1 MGLQDDSEL
10 LELIDSIVAKNT
22 FSLEALES
30 VKRLKDKVKS
40 QSDLIERLEKSNSD
54 LQLENKNWQTKFRTE
69 SEKASEYKTKYEE
82 LLKQEDAAKKAIY
95 EAEKQAAVASAYKDA
110 MSIVFKPAFV
120 RESVVANKQIMS
132 PTGYFQT
139 VPESSSVERSFE

>member
-54 LQLENKNWQTKFRTE
+54 LQLENKNWQISFRDE
-69 SEKASEYKTKYEE
+69 SAKASEYKTKYEE
-82 LLKQEDAAKKAIY
+82 LLAHIK
-95 EAEKQAAVASAYKDA
+95 
-110 MSIVFKPAFV
+110 ML
-120 RESVVANKQIMS
+120 
-132 PTGYFQT
+132 
-139 VPESSSVERSFE
+139 